1 MTKTDKKTYLIL
13 FTVWVFFHLFALFSV
28 ELDIEGFQNNHCTP
42 KTDQIWPFVKLSCNN
57 HFGEE
62 FGGLFHHYDFSEF
75 LLYEGL
81 GVFILIIVL
90 IAKN

>member
-1 MTKTDKKTYLIL
+1 MTKTDKKTYSIL
-13 FTVWVFFHLFALFSV
+13 FTVWVFFHLFAFFSTK
-28 ELDIEGFQNNHCTP
+28 LGIKGFQHTSCYP
-42 KTDQIWPFVKLSCNN
+42 DTDQIWPFAKTYCS
-57 HFGEE
+57 HEYE